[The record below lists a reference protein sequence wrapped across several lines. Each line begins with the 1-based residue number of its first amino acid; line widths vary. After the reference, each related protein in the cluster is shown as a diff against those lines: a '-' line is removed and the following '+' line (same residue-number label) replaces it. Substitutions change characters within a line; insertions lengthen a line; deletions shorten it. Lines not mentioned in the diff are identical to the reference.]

1 MRYGSPA
8 QTTQDAALALRSW
21 YRSRLRAGRC
31 GDPFVYPLSA
41 LKTST
46 FKLGR
51 RESSDAQSA
60 VTSLQH
66 RRRFAAKLG

>member
-1 MRYGSPA
+1 
-8 QTTQDAALALRSW
+8 LALRGW

-60 VTSLQH
+60 VLHCNIVEDLLPSWVD
-66 RRRFAAKLG
+66 GIGP